1 MFWQDDDYKVLKNI
15 INSKDV
21 DDDDDYIQINFK
33 EYL

>member
-1 MFWQDDDYKVLKNI
+1 MSWQVDDYQVLKNI

-21 DDDDDYIQINFK
+21 DDDDYVQIDFK

>member
-21 DDDDDYIQINFK
+21 DDDDYIQINFK